1 MRKLFLL
8 SALMLALAACQPDRP
23 EGIVERWLNAISQ
36 GPTGEP
42 QIYSSNKLADEVVPR
57 PRPDSALEVIEV
69 GKGVS
74 GAGEARVPFRIKPA
88 KKDER
93 LGVAQLRRANGT
105 WRVVELLPEDPALKV
120 PTQGGE
126 RVGKAAARDWLIAAA
141 AGLLLLLLVAGV
153 MKVVTP
159 SRFPAGSWG
168 RWS

>member
-1 MRKLFLL
+1 MRKILLF
-8 SALMLALAACQPDRP
+8 AGLMLALSACQPDRP

-42 QIYSSNKLADEVVPR
+42 QIYSSNKLADEIVPR

-74 GAGEARVPFRIKPA
+74 KAGEARVPFRVKPA
-88 KKDER
+88 KEDER
-93 LGVAQLRRANGT
+93 LGVAQLRRT
-105 WRVVELLPEDPALKV
+105 KTSWRVVELLPEDPSLKV

-126 RVGKAAARDWLIAAA
+126 RVGKAAARDWFIAAG
-141 AGLLLLLLVAGV
+141 AGVLLLVLVAGV

-159 SRFPAGSWG
+159 SKVQSP
-168 RWS
+168 

>member
-1 MRKLFLL
+1 MRRVLFLV
-8 SALMLALAACQPDRP
+8 ALFLALIACQPDRP

-42 QIYSSNKLADEVVPR
+42 QIYSSNKLADEIVPR

-74 GAGEARVPFRIKPA
+74 GVSEARVPFRIKPA

-93 LGVAQLRRANGT
+93 LGVAQLRRTNGT
-105 WRVVELLPEDPALKV
+105 WRVVRLLPEDPTLKV

-126 RVGKAAARDWLIAAA
+126 RVGKAAARDWLFA
-141 AGLLLLLLVAGV
+141 AGAGVLLLLVVAGI
-153 MKVVTP
+153 MRLVTP
-159 SRFPAGSWG
+159 KT
-168 RWS
+168 